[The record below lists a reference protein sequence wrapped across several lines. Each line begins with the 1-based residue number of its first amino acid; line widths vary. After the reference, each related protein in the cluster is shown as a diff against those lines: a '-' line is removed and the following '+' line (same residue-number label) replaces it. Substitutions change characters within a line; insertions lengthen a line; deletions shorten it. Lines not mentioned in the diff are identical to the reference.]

1 MLINGDC
8 IEEMKKMQPDSVDS
22 VVTDPPYFLGFMQKI
37 WDTGTATEAYA
48 FHLSWAKEALRV
60 MKPGAYLLAFGGTRT
75 FHRLACA
82 LEDAGF
88 EIRDTICWLYGSG
101 FPKSTAIDKQL
112 SKHGYHDE
120 ADKWKGFGSAL
131 KPAHEPIIMARKPFD
146 GPLFKNVL
154 KHGTGGLNID
164 ASRIA
169 ATDQEN
175 FAKNWDRDKLCD
187 MRGGN
192 YGNGENSGVENNYS
206 APLGRFPANAL
217 FSHNFDCVEVGTRR
231 VKAAGGDIKAPKT
244 SARFKNTHQQS
255 GEQPSWQAHG
265 NGDGTET
272 VAAWE
277 CSEGCAVAELDRQ
290 SGTLKSGARNG
301 VKNARSPE
309 HQSFHERA
317 RDTGKNFDASQG
329 GASRFF
335 ATFHDANRFIYTP
348 KASKADRNAGL
359 DKQINGHPT
368 VKSTKLMEY
377 LIRLVTPPSGIVLD
391 PFMGSGSTGVAA
403 KREGFKFV
411 GIELS
416 AEYFEIASKRIEQ

>member
-164 ASRIA
+164 ASRVSGEPWKA
-169 ATDQEN
+169 HDATGL
-175 FAKNWDRDKLCD
+175 AKTKFFSE
-187 MRGGN
+187 
-192 YGNGENSGVENNYS
+192 GETPVIHKESHNQ
-206 APLGRFPANAL
+206 GRFPANAL
-217 FSHNFDCVEVGTRR
+217 FSHNFDCVEVGTRK
-231 VKAAGGDIKAPKT
+231 VKSDGNWTGKHSGTGMFGNEQAGIVCNDPKV
-244 SARFKNTHQQS
+244 K
-255 GEQPSWQAHG
+255 E
-265 NGDGTET
+265 DGTET